1 LSKASNDMF
10 RRVVILGIA
19 LSGGIALL
27 GGLIGFFVAGT
38 NGLVSALIGASLT
51 AVFGTLTA
59 LSVWFGSKLP
69 LGGFFGLVLGGW
81 LVKIIGFAFVI
92 AALTEA
98 TFING
103 PVLFFTLVAA
113 IFGTLAVDTVVV
125 LKARIPVIGD

>member
-1 LSKASNDMF
+1 MF
-10 RRVVILGIA
+10 RRVVILGVA

-38 NGLVSALIGASLT
+38 NGLVSALIGATLT